1 MKQAIKN
8 IILTATILAAVY
20 FCIRYPGYISGAVND
35 SIIRCTD
42 VMIPSMFI
50 FMCISSITVNSG
62 LHSIIS
68 IPFRPA
74 AKYIFRLSD
83 SQFGVF
89 MLSLVSGYPAG
100 IKLLAD
106 CYNKN
111 ALSKN
116 DFDRLS
122 CFCFASGPA
131 FIIGTISGVLYPDT
145 PPGIIVFLSV
155 TAGNILSAVLCG
167 LFSRIPSKEKP
178 RIKTDISAECFI
190 NSTVSSA
197 RAIFQMCVMI
207 VAFSG
212 VLQILKLSGVVNLI
226 SEAAAYITGNKVGTV
241 SSIIACILEIS
252 NIITLPKNDISMLPV
267 VASLLSFG
275 GICVLIQ
282 IIAISGGLLNI
293 KKFISVRLFSAF
305 ASALFCR
312 LFMKFINIEA
322 VTAFAPAITHS
333 KFSPLPSV
341 LLIIMTLMLLSITK
355 NYGQSDKKML

>member
-1 MKQAIKN
+1 MMKQAIKN

-35 SIIRCTD
+35 SIIRCMD

-131 FIIGTISGVLYPDT
+131 S
-145 PPGIIVFLSV
+145 
-155 TAGNILSAVLCG
+155 
-167 LFSRIPSKEKP
+167 
-178 RIKTDISAECFI
+178 
-190 NSTVSSA
+190 
-197 RAIFQMCVMI
+197 
-207 VAFSG
+207 
-212 VLQILKLSGVVNLI
+212 
-226 SEAAAYITGNKVGTV
+226 
-241 SSIIACILEIS
+241 
-252 NIITLPKNDISMLPV
+252 
-267 VASLLSFG
+267 
-275 GICVLIQ
+275 
-282 IIAISGGLLNI
+282 
-293 KKFISVRLFSAF
+293 
-305 ASALFCR
+305 
-312 LFMKFINIEA
+312 
-322 VTAFAPAITHS
+322 
-333 KFSPLPSV
+333 
-341 LLIIMTLMLLSITK
+341 
-355 NYGQSDKKML
+355 

>member
-35 SIIRCTD
+35 SIIRCMD

-111 ALSKN
+111 ALSKKC
-116 DFDRLS
+116 FDRLS

-131 FIIGTISGVLYPDT
+131 FIIGINFRRYFIQDT
-145 PPGIIVFLSV
+145 PAGIIVFLSV

-212 VLQILKLSGVVNLI
+212 VLQILKLSGAVNLI

-275 GICVLIQ
+275 RYL
-282 IIAISGGLLNI
+282 
-293 KKFISVRLFSAF
+293 R
-305 ASALFCR
+305 
-312 LFMKFINIEA
+312 IN
-322 VTAFAPAITHS
+322 T
-333 KFSPLPSV
+333 
-341 LLIIMTLMLLSITK
+341 
-355 NYGQSDKKML
+355 NYSHIGRSS

>member
-1 MKQAIKN
+1 
-8 IILTATILAAVY
+8 
-20 FCIRYPGYISGAVND
+20 
-35 SIIRCTD
+35 
-42 VMIPSMFI
+42 
-50 FMCISSITVNSG
+50 
-62 LHSIIS
+62 
-68 IPFRPA
+68 
-74 AKYIFRLSD
+74 
-83 SQFGVF
+83 
-89 MLSLVSGYPAG
+89 
-100 IKLLAD
+100 
-106 CYNKN
+106 
-111 ALSKN
+111 
-116 DFDRLS
+116 
-122 CFCFASGPA
+122 
-131 FIIGTISGVLYPDT
+131 
-145 PPGIIVFLSV
+145 
-155 TAGNILSAVLCG
+155 
-167 LFSRIPSKEKP
+167 
-178 RIKTDISAECFI
+178 
-190 NSTVSSA
+190 
-197 RAIFQMCVMI
+197 MI

-212 VLQILKLSGVVNLI
+212 VLQILKLSGAVNLI

>member
-35 SIIRCTD
+35 SIIRCMD

-106 CYNKN
+106 CYNN

-145 PPGIIVFLSV
+145 PAGIIVFLSV

-212 VLQILKLSGVVNLI
+212 VLQILKLSGAVNLI

-322 VTAFAPAITHS
+322 VTAFAPVITHS